1 MALSLSDSEI
11 CYAMDSE
18 PVCDVCLQGAMTYAC
33 GRQFVGYMDRLFPVL
48 EAGLKQFQVQ

>member
-1 MALSLSDSEI
+1 MALSVSDSEI